1 MFFSVLTFKQLNK
14 SVYVFLM
21 AISLLGI
28 LSCDSPSK
36 KAKHSQLDNI
46 LDTVYIGRLICGGHL
61 PLAIVEKKYQDQLK
75 TFKLHTVQNH
85 DWNDVITDMKSG
97 KLAGTFILSPLA
109 MNMIHEGFP
118 GKIVL
123 MADRNGNGLVLS
135 DKIKSIE
142 ELQNRQS
149 IIAVPH
155 IYSQHHV
162 LLHTFLKQNNVP
174 KGAVKVLGMP
184 PRDMIN
190 SLRRGE
196 IDGFL
201 VGEPEGNKSVSL
213 GVGWMAAISP
223 QIWKDHMDHVFLASD
238 TFINEQ
244 PEKLQELITQLVR
257 GGEFIENNPQE
268 AAIMGEDYT
277 GSSAAVFEKVL
288 TTPPNWISYSEMT
301 ANENDMITMAD
312 KLVEMKLWNTVP
324 KNITRDYF
332 DMRFAIKAE
341 QTLRKK

>member
-1 MFFSVLTFKQLNK
+1 
-14 SVYVFLM
+14 
-21 AISLLGI
+21 
-28 LSCDSPSK
+28 
-36 KAKHSQLDNI
+36 
-46 LDTVYIGRLICGGHL
+46 
-61 PLAIVEKKYQDQLK
+61 
-75 TFKLHTVQNH
+75 
-85 DWNDVITDMKSG
+85 
-97 KLAGTFILSPLA
+97 
-109 MNMIHEGFP
+109 
-118 GKIVL
+118 
-123 MADRNGNGLVLS
+123 
-135 DKIKSIE
+135 
-142 ELQNRQS
+142 
-149 IIAVPH
+149 
-155 IYSQHHV
+155 
-162 LLHTFLKQNNVP
+162 
-174 KGAVKVLGMP
+174 
-184 PRDMIN
+184 
-190 SLRRGE
+190 
-196 IDGFL
+196 
-201 VGEPEGNKSVSL
+201 
-213 GVGWMAAISP
+213 MAAISP

-312 KLVEMKLWNTVP
+312 KLVEMKLWPIVP